1 MADKPLPDHVPDTFK
16 GFFWDVNFDTLSP
29 KTHPYY
35 VINRLLDKGDL
46 EAARWV
52 VRTFPKDMIVHT
64 FKTIRDFTPWTG
76 TFWQRYL
83 NIPKEEV
90 ACLHP
95 SYRAMRSTLW
105 PY

>member
-1 MADKPLPDHVPDTFK
+1 MADVLLPDHVPDTFK
-16 GFFWDVNFDTLSP
+16 RFFWDVQFETLSP
-29 KTHPYY
+29 KEKPYY
-35 VINRLLDKGDL
+35 IINRLLDKGNL

-52 VRTFPKDMIVHT
+52 IKTFPKDMIIHT
-64 FKTIRDFTPWTG
+64 FKTMRDFTPWNG

-83 NIPKEEV
+83 QIPKEEV

-95 SYRAMRSTLW
+95 SYRTMRSALW